1 MLRCAFC
8 VLASYLIFGLV
19 SVFAQDSNPS
29 GQSSQKKIIYREKSY
44 YDFED
49 ILIQGDKMGPDGI
62 SINRKQNTKFK
73 SSLNLSK
80 SHLQSLRESA
90 PDAR

>member
-1 MLRCAFC
+1 M
-8 VLASYLIFGLV
+8 G
-19 SVFAQDSNPS
+19 AQESSSESES
-29 GQSSQKKIIYREKSY
+29 GARKKVIYREKSY

-49 ILIQGDKMGPDGI
+49 TLIQGDKMGPEGI
-62 SINRKQNTKFK
+62 SISRKQDTKFK

-80 SHLQSLRESA
+80 SHLPALRESA

>member
-1 MLRCAFC
+1 MLRCVFC
-8 VLASYLIFGLV
+8 LLASYFIFGLV
-19 SVFAQDSNPS
+19 SVFAQESNS
-29 GQSSQKKIIYREKSY
+29 SNQSNQKKIIYREKSY

-49 ILIQGDKMGPDGI
+49 TLIRGDKIGPDGI
-62 SINRKQNTKFK
+62 SINRKQSTKFK

>member
-1 MLRCAFC
+1 MLRCVFC
-8 VLASYLIFGLV
+8 ILASCLV
-19 SVFAQDSNPS
+19 MSVAAVFAQEST
-29 GQSSQKKIIYREKSY
+29 SSKNKKIIYREKSY

-49 ILIQGDKMGPDGI
+49 TLIRGDKMSSDGI

>member
-1 MLRCAFC
+1 MLRCVFC
-8 VLASYLIFGLV
+8 LLASFFIFGLV
-19 SVFAQDSNPS
+19 SVFAQESNS
-29 GQSSQKKIIYREKSY
+29 SDQSSRKKIIYREKSY

-49 ILIQGDKMGPDGI
+49 TLIRGDKMGPDGS
-62 SINRKQNTKFK
+62 SINRKQNTKFR

-80 SHLQSLRESA
+80 SHLHSLRESA

>member
-1 MLRCAFC
+1 MFRCAFC
-8 VLASYLIFGLV
+8 LLASYLIFGLV
-19 SVFAQDSNPS
+19 SVFAQESN
-29 GQSSQKKIIYREKSY
+29 SSDRKKIIYREKSY

-49 ILIQGDKMGPDGI
+49 TLIRGDKIGPDGI
-62 SINRKQNTKFK
+62 SINRKQSTKFK

>member
-1 MLRCAFC
+1 MSVA
-8 VLASYLIFGLV
+8 A
-19 SVFAQDSNPS
+19 VFAQEST
-29 GQSSQKKIIYREKSY
+29 SSKNKKIIYREKSY

-49 ILIQGDKMGPDGI
+49 TLIRGDKMSSDGI

>member
-1 MLRCAFC
+1 MIRCVFC
-8 VLASYLIFGLV
+8 ILASCLV
-19 SVFAQDSNPS
+19 MSVAAVFAQEST
-29 GQSSQKKIIYREKSY
+29 SSKNKKIIYREKSY

-49 ILIQGDKMGPDGI
+49 TLIRGDKMSSDGI